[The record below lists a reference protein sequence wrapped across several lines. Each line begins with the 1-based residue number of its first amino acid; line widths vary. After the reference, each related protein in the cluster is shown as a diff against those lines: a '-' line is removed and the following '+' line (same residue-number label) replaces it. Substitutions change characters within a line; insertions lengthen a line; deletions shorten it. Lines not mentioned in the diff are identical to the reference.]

1 MTTLAK
7 ETIYRKVFIRSEDD
21 LPKERGFYF
30 IHYKYP
36 YERLH
41 TQMSC
46 VYFDESIKGL
56 WHGKDWYDWYLL
68 PVELPTEEEIDDKFN
83 NSPLNSIHPDRFKSE
98 GAKWLLNKILG
109 K

>member
-1 MTTLAK
+1 M
-7 ETIYRKVFIRSEDD
+7 EREIIYRKVYIKSEDD
-21 LPKERGFYF
+21 LPKESG
-30 IHYKYP
+30 
-36 YERLH
+36 
-41 TQMSC
+41 
-46 VYFDESIKGL
+46 VYYVGKRDFEKGL
-56 WHGKDWYDWYLL
+56 FHFDPNGRGKLQEYDVSYWIEFVEFYLL